1 VADIDR
7 VELIPE
13 VTKVDGAIVAEL
25 ISARQ
30 ILRQQAERIRNLEE
44 ALEETVTSLDDARSR
59 LAEQEYVELHLATT
73 EETANV
79 QQQAILLLKHQI
91 SQKDYQLTQK
101 DMAFNQL
108 LMARKSAEQRDQE
121 ILEAEIAQQV
131 QTQALLQQAC
141 QELEQ
146 EREIHQA
153 RIAELEQQTATMQ
166 EQVLS
171 QAQQASEYQTA
182 IQHLKDRYLFLQHQ
196 ALSLRQALEETDLDL
211 PEEAIALLAMMP
223 DPNAGKRRGIRPFQD
238 LSVDLPGF
246 LKRWQKREE
255 S

>member
-1 VADIDR
+1 VTERAP

-59 LAEQEYVELHLATT
+59 LAEQEYVEKHLAST

-79 QQQAILLLKHQI
+79 QQQAILLLKNQI
-91 SQKDYQLTQK
+91 QQRDYQLSQK

-121 ILEAEIAQQV
+121 YLESEMSKQV
-131 QTQALLQQAC
+131 QAQAQLHQAC
-141 QELEQ
+141 QELEH
-146 EREIHQA
+146 EREIQQQ
-153 RIAELEQQTATMQ
+153 RLTELEAQNAVMQ
-166 EQVLS
+166 EQILS

-182 IQHLKDRYLFLQHQ
+182 VQHLKDRYLYLQNQ
-196 ALSLRQALEETDLDL
+196 TLSLRQVLEAEDVGLS
-211 PEEAIALLAMMP
+211 EEALAILATLP
-223 DPNAGKRRGIRPFQD
+223 DPNANKRRGIRPFQD

-246 LKRWQKREE
+246 LKRWQKRED
-255 S
+255 

>member
-1 VADIDR
+1 VADMER
-7 VELIPE
+7 TELIPE

-59 LAEQEYVELHLATT
+59 LAEQEYVEQHLATT

-91 SQKDYQLTQK
+91 SQKDYQLSQK

-121 ILEAEIAQQV
+121 LLEAEMAQQM
-131 QTQALLQQAC
+131 QLQALLQQAC

-153 RIAELEQQTATMQ
+153 RIVELEEQSATMQ
-166 EQVLS
+166 EQILS

-182 IQHLKDRYLFLQHQ
+182 VQHLKDRYLYLQHQ
-196 ALSLRQALEETDLDL
+196 IIALRQVLDSHPVEL
-211 PEEAIALLAMMP
+211 PDEAIAILATLP
-223 DPNAGKRRGIRPFQD
+223 DPTANKRRGIRPFQD

-255 S
+255 